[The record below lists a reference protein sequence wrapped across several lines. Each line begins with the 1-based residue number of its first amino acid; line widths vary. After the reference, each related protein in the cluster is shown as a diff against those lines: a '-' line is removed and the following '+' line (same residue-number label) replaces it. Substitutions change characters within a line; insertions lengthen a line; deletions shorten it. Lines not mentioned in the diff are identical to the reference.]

1 MPSVT
6 YNHYEQSK
14 IDALE
19 ELEAAQRRGEVVN
32 QYLYE
37 RVKKEAELAEHN
49 AACRA
54 ERQAKLAAQ
63 AEEKRR
69 ADKAAQHQ
77 AVQAQIDAFK
87 AQARRR
93 FIGSDA
99 EFEAQWPS
107 IKAEWQRRL
116 ALGDGDP
123 AVEVMRSE
131 LRQLYP
137 DRYGR
142 L

>member
-1 MPSVT
+1 MADRT
-6 YNHYEQSK
+6 YNEFERPK
-14 IDALE
+14 IAAREGLEDAR
-19 ELEAAQRRGEVVN
+19 RRGEFVN
-32 QYLYE
+32 PYLYE
-37 RVKKEAELAEHN
+37 KVKKEAELAEHN

-69 ADKAAQHQ
+69 ADKAAQQQ

-93 FIGSDA
+93 FVGSDA

-107 IKAEWQRRL
+107 IKAEWQRRQ

-123 AVEVMRSE
+123 EVDRVRRE
-131 LRQLYP
+131 LRELIG
-137 DRYGR
+137 YGR